1 MQPLQSRLLL
11 NWKRKRCVLSLPARI
26 LCTWVCSK
34 LLSFV
39 PGNPVLSCRCFA
51 AHGGTVAEPNA
62 EPDPVRDSN
71 AKSKCNTDT
80 DTKLNALVIA
90 DAKPDPVRDG
100 DAKSKCIT
108 DTDTKLNALVIADA
122 KPDPVRDGNAK
133 SKCNTDTDT
142 KLNALAV
149 TLGHIVNLNFGHRLA
164 VVLANS
170 VCDLITYSFE
180 HSNE

>member
-80 DTKLNALVIA
+80 DTKLNAL
-90 DAKPDPVRDG
+90 
-100 DAKSKCIT
+100 
-108 DTDTKLNALVIADA
+108 
-122 KPDPVRDGNAK
+122 
-133 SKCNTDTDT
+133 
-142 KLNALAV
+142 AV